1 MPSRAIAAI
10 ATKQKAEE
18 LRTVFSTVEDPRSR
32 KPTHNLVDMIFIALC
47 AAICGCDAWTD
58 VESFAKQKIQWLRKF
73 LALENGVPSHD
84 TFSRVFNSLNEDQ
97 LCSALTRWLALLGKN
112 QKGQHI
118 AIDGKALR
126 RSFDTASGTSMLHL
140 VNAWSTDHG
149 ICFGQQAVDEKS
161 NEITA
166 VPKLLDLI
174 RVNGAVISLDALHCQ
189 RKTAQCIVD
198 KGGDYVIPVKGNQLK
213 LAEAI
218 QTAFLEA
225 EESEAATRLA
235 GMRTKSEQANTKAGK
250 KNRISR
256 SYSVMPVP
264 ASLKG
269 AFPGLRSI
277 VRVYREQER
286 PQKDGSVKRTE
297 SVSFFVSSM
306 RPVVRDHVRVIR
318 GHWKVE
324 NQLHWSLD
332 VTFSEDQRRNRKNN
346 GAAIAGFISRLAISI
361 LQQDTSIKKTSLR
374 CKRKVCGWNSDAL
387 ERVINGFSR

>member
-1 MPSRAIAAI
+1 
-10 ATKQKAEE
+10 
-18 LRTVFSTVEDPRSR
+18 
-32 KPTHNLVDMIFIALC
+32 
-47 AAICGCDAWTD
+47 
-58 VESFAKQKIQWLRKF
+58 
-73 LALENGVPSHD
+73 
-84 TFSRVFNSLNEDQ
+84 
-97 LCSALTRWLALLGKN
+97 
-112 QKGQHI
+112 
-118 AIDGKALR
+118 
-126 RSFDTASGTSMLHL
+126 
-140 VNAWSTDHG
+140 
-149 ICFGQQAVDEKS
+149 
-161 NEITA
+161 
-166 VPKLLDLI
+166 
-174 RVNGAVISLDALHCQ
+174 
-189 RKTAQCIVD
+189 
-198 KGGDYVIPVKGNQLK
+198 
-213 LAEAI
+213 
-218 QTAFLEA
+218 
-225 EESEAATRLA
+225 
-235 GMRTKSEQANTKAGK
+235 
-250 KNRISR
+250 
-256 SYSVMPVP
+256 MPVP